1 MDPGLTDIRRHKIP
15 TSQIALKVMQTT
27 AASAAAITGIL
38 VAILF
43 CFTNGFQDAGANTA
57 TIVASRSLNHRRAA
71 ILASAAGFLGALL
84 GGSAVAFTVFGL
96 IDLQDMGG
104 LLPFVALAAVVGAT
118 IWNLS
123 AWWMGIPSSSAYA
136 LIGGLMG
143 ASFASIGSRGVQWGL
158 GDLLGASHELLGV
171 TKVFVFLLFAIGIGL
186 IGGYVSLRIS
196 ALLLKNAKRRTNE
209 SIKKAQWLTTA
220 VVAFGAGANN
230 AQKHMGIIALLLAS
244 YEGTTAFAI
253 PLWVRLACSTALGLG
268 ALIGGW
274 RIMRTLGRVIY
285 QIEPE
290 QGLDSQVVSAS
301 SIAIS
306 TLAGSPISSTQV
318 IASSIVGVGAANN
331 AKKIRWSVGRDMA
344 VSWILTIPASLLI
357 AGATFLILKIGFNL

>member
-1 MDPGLTDIRRHKIP
+1 MH
-15 TSQIALKVMQTT
+15 TT
-27 AASAAAITGIL
+27 AASAAAITGIV
-38 VAILF
+38 VALIF

-71 ILASAAGFLGALL
+71 ILASAAGFMGALL

-96 IDLQDMGG
+96 IDLHGDIG
-104 LLPFVALAAVVGAT
+104 LLPFVTLAAVVGAT
-118 IWNLS
+118 IWNLLT
-123 AWWMGIPSSSAYA
+123 WWMGIASSSAYA
-136 LIGGLMG
+136 LIGGLIG
-143 ASFASIGSRGVQWGL
+143 ASLASAGTKDISWGL
-158 GDLLGASHELLGV
+158 GDLLGASHRLVGV
-171 TKVFVFLLFAIGIGL
+171 TKVFIFLVFAIVIGL
-186 IGGYVSLRIS
+186 VGGYIILRIS
-196 ALLLKNAKRRTNE
+196 ALLLRNAKRKANE
-209 SIKKAQWLTTA
+209 SIKKIQWLATSA
-220 VVAFGAGANN
+220 VAFGAGANN

-244 YEGTTAFAI
+244 YEGTTLFEI
-253 PLWVRLACSTALGLG
+253 PPWVRLACSAALGLG

-274 RIMRTLGRVIY
+274 RIMHTLGLMIY
-285 QIEPE
+285 EMEPVH
-290 QGLDSQVVSAS
+290 GLDSQVVSAS

-331 AKKIRWSVGRDMA
+331 AKKVRWSIGRDMA

>member
-1 MDPGLTDIRRHKIP
+1 M
-15 TSQIALKVMQTT
+15 
-27 AASAAAITGIL
+27 
-38 VAILF
+38 
-43 CFTNGFQDAGANTA
+43 
-57 TIVASRSLNHRRAA
+57 
-71 ILASAAGFLGALL
+71 GALL

-96 IDLQDMGG
+96 IDLQDMGR

-143 ASFASIGSRGVQWGL
+143 ASLASVGSKGVQWGL
-158 GDLLGASHELLGV
+158 GDLLGASHRVVGV
-171 TKVFVFLLFAIGIGL
+171 TKVFIFLMFAIAVGL
-186 IGGYVSLRIS
+186 IGGYISFRIS
-196 ALLLKNAKRRTNE
+196 NLLLRNAKRRTNE
-209 SIKKAQWLTTA
+209 SIKKTQWLTTS

-244 YEGTTAFAI
+244 YEGTTVFAI
-253 PLWVRLACSTALGLG
+253 PPWVRLACSVALGLG

-285 QIEPE
+285 QMEPE
-290 QGLDSQVVSAS
+290 EGLDSQVVSAS

-331 AKKIRWSVGRDMA
+331 AKKVRWSIGRDMT
-344 VSWILTIPASLLI
+344 VSWILTIPASLLL
-357 AGATFLILKIGFNL
+357 AGVTFIILKIGLNL

>member
-1 MDPGLTDIRRHKIP
+1 MH
-15 TSQIALKVMQTT
+15 TT
-27 AASAAAITGIL
+27 AASAAAITGIV
-38 VAILF
+38 VALIF

-71 ILASAAGFLGALL
+71 ILASAAGFMGALL

-96 IDLQDMGG
+96 IDLRGDIG
-104 LLPFVALAAVVGAT
+104 LLPFVTLAAVVGAT
-118 IWNLS
+118 IWNLLT
-123 AWWMGIPSSSAYA
+123 WWMGIASSSAYA
-136 LIGGLMG
+136 LIGGLIG
-143 ASFASIGSRGVQWGL
+143 ASLASAGTKDISWGL
-158 GDLLGASHELLGV
+158 GDLLGASHRLVGV
-171 TKVFVFLLFAIGIGL
+171 TKVFIFLVFAIVIGL
-186 IGGYVSLRIS
+186 VGGYIILRIS
-196 ALLLKNAKRRTNE
+196 ALLLRNAKRKANE
-209 SIKKAQWLTTA
+209 SIKKIQWLATSA
-220 VVAFGAGANN
+220 VAFGAGANN

-244 YEGTTAFAI
+244 YEGTTLFEI
-253 PLWVRLACSTALGLG
+253 PPWVRLACSAALGLG

-274 RIMRTLGRVIY
+274 RIMHTLGLMIY
-285 QIEPE
+285 EMEPVH
-290 QGLDSQVVSAS
+290 GLDSQVVSAS

-331 AKKIRWSVGRDMA
+331 AKKVRWSIGRDMA